1 MKKGFQIL
9 FTAALLITVFT
20 ACQKEGSPSILEIP
34 PKDTIPPPPPKDTI
48 PPPPPKDTLPP
59 PPGGI
64 NTLSYGDSIFYL
76 STTGTNIISPKPMSK
91 KGTFYG
97 FPEGIELDSL
107 NGNIDIA
114 DSETGLRYKI
124 MFVPDGT
131 KDTISTKIVLSG
143 INFYDGIYHLS
154 KGDTIAKPIYNANG
168 QPYIPGLFG
177 TGAANIFDDGNGCNT
192 QGCAVSFAN
201 GSINLAQSL
210 RNGAI
215 LRKNDDQKEFTC
227 YYRMDDKSGK
237 ALNKLKV
244 LLYYYDSVA
253 DIPQYL
259 WDILLIDHAGTIL
272 RTANG
277 QKIAKPRPP
286 CIVIVDQ

>member
-1 MKKGFQIL
+1 MKKDYFILLGIL
-9 FTAALLITVFT
+9 FTATVFT
-20 ACQKEGSPSILEIP
+20 SCSKDGNLDVDPTPRDSLQPLPGSVI
-34 PKDTIPPPPPKDTI
+34 
-48 PPPPPKDTLPP
+48 
-59 PPGGI
+59 
-64 NTLSYGDSIFYL
+64 LSYGDSIFYL
-76 STTGTNIISPKPMSK
+76 SNAEPNIILPKPMSK
-91 KGTFYG
+91 KGKFYG
-97 FPEGIELDSL
+97 FPEGIELDTL
-107 NGNIDIA
+107 TGAIDLEE
-114 DSETGLRYKI
+114 SETGLRYKI

-168 QPYIPGLFG
+168 QPYSPGLFG
-177 TGAANIFDDGNGCNT
+177 TGTANIFDDGNGCNV
-192 QGCAVSFAN
+192 QGCAVSLAN
-201 GSINLAQSL
+201 GSINLAESL
-210 RNGAI
+210 RKGAI
-215 LRKNDDQKEFTC
+215 LRTNDAQKEFTY

-244 LLYYYDSVA
+244 LLYYYDSIA
-253 DIPQYL
+253 DIPKYL
-259 WDILLIDHAGTIL
+259 WDVLLIDHAGTIL